1 LRGLRERLAR
11 TAGRL
16 QELSGSLL
24 PLRPVTLL
32 PHATRKRT
40 QHPKKTLMRQVRFS
54 SEPDKKRRSSCEA
67 GPTAARAI
75 IDPVKPPNRAA
86 LLDECNAD
94 LGTEE
99 TMVISRRGFNLSLA
113 AGAAASMLPQLAGAQ
128 QGKKVALLFD
138 SLVSP
143 FWVTGLDIMRAE
155 CKKRGWTALEAISN
169 FDDNKQFEQ
178 VKAMIAQKVD
188 AILIIQ
194 TDSKA
199 VIPAIRAA
207 NAANIPMVHFN
218 RPPAASDAY
227 SVAIQ
232 ADNRKIMAGTVQFMV
247 DQAKKAGGKYK
258 ACLLVGDLGD
268 VNAIQRRD
276 GFFDTVNQHKDI
288 IDVVS
293 RVATEWNADKAFA
306 GLTNAIQANP
316 DINFLVT
323 SSDFMHPQIEQVL
336 KTAGKWHKS
345 GEEGHVIFGGFDGD
359 EGAYARLKDGYLDAC
374 GVQNLF
380 LEVDMAFKAFED
392 LWAGKKPEKL
402 LLDPGFVITQA
413 NLKEKQD
420 QMWGYSV
427 WKKQNP

>member
-1 LRGLRERLAR
+1 MSITRRTFNSSVLA
-11 TAGRL
+11 
-16 QELSGSLL
+16 
-24 PLRPVTLL
+24 
-32 PHATRKRT
+32 
-40 QHPKKTLMRQVRFS
+40 
-54 SEPDKKRRSSCEA
+54 
-67 GPTAARAI
+67 
-75 IDPVKPPNRAA
+75 
-86 LLDECNAD
+86 
-94 LGTEE
+94 
-99 TMVISRRGFNLSLA
+99 
-113 AGAAASMLPQLAGAQ
+113 AAASSILPTLSYGADN
-128 QGKKVALLFD
+128 KKIALLFD

-143 FWVTGLDIMRAE
+143 FWVTGLDIMRDK
-155 CKKRGWTALEAISN
+155 CKQRGWTALEAISN

-207 NAANIPMVHFN
+207 NAAKIPMVHFN

-232 ADNRKIMAGTVQFMV
+232 ADNRKIMGETVQYLV
-247 DQAKKAGGKYK
+247 DQAKQKGGKYK
-258 ACLLVGDLGD
+258 AVLMVGDLGD

-276 GFFDTVNQHKDI
+276 GFFDIVNQHKDMI
-288 IDVVS
+288 EVVA

-306 GLTNAIQANP
+306 GLTNAIQAHP
-316 DINFLVT
+316 DVNFLVT

-336 KTAGKWHKS
+336 KTANKWHKA

-359 EGAYARLKDGYLDAC
+359 DGAYARLKDGYLDAC

-380 LEVDMAFKAFED
+380 LEVDMAFQAFED

-402 LLDPGFVITQA
+402 LLDPGFAITRDNMA
-413 NLKEKQD
+413 EKQA
-420 QMWGYSV
+420 QMWGYAV
-427 WKKQNP
+427 WKKTNS